1 MAGVDEAARQYGLV
15 NWQGGVISGARY
27 AFRALKA
34 PIRQVCLHELR
45 GRLGGGDVG
54 AVSSAAALAVARLLA
69 RPEVPVD
76 LGGWQ
81 IEEVRLP
88 PTDGGV
94 GEEIVS
100 PPSEAPAERADLASG
115 KTDADRAAQ
124 DIPAAAGPPRD

>member
-15 NWQGGVISGARY
+15 NWQGGVISGRGMPSAVESPHPAGLLAR
-27 AFRALKA
+27 
-34 PIRQVCLHELR
+34 LR